1 MTAKKN
7 ILATVFIVLLFST
20 SVTPTNIFI
29 SAVCF
34 SGCGTMLVTCYVITG
49 LEIIKA
55 AVVDDH
61 LPKSG
66 CKAMFQEC
74 KAICVKS
81 YKRD

>member
-1 MTAKKN
+1 MLAKKN
-7 ILATVFIVLLFST
+7 ILATAFIVLLFST

-55 AVVDDH
+55 AFIDDH
-61 LPKSG
+61 LPTSG
-66 CKAMFQEC
+66 CRTMFREC
-74 KAICVKS
+74 KAICAKS
-81 YKRD
+81 YERD

>member
-1 MTAKKN
+1 MSAKKN
-7 ILATVFIVLLFST
+7 ILATAFIVLLFST

-49 LEIIKA
+49 LEILKA

-61 LPKSG
+61 LPTSG
-66 CKAMFQEC
+66 CRSMFHEC
-74 KAICVKS
+74 KDVCYRS
-81 YKRD
+81 YRRD